1 MSTITLINQ
10 TNETVRLAL
19 FQKPVLNPTLATIAW
34 RIASP
39 PPGGNQT
46 VQIPSDFTLQ
56 ASYSSDPAQPQT
68 LDIRTDTV
76 TFAETTATFSIDS
89 VASQDRRADGALI
102 SQKFDNLVMNEVRVV
117 NNFGLG
123 VQAEICRNGDPIYA
137 PQVIWPGGLFM
148 EDVRASLYVA
158 VVSQFTYK
166 GQRLVQEEISLTQTE
181 VLEGGVLVVTGSM
194 WTGYQLSPPAAAN

>member
-1 MSTITLINQ
+1 MSIITLNNQ

-19 FQKPVLNPTLATIAW
+19 FQKPVINPTLATIAW

-39 PPGGNQT
+39 PPKGSQV
-46 VQIPSDFTLQ
+46 VQIPSNFSLQ
-56 ASYSSDPAQPQT
+56 ASYSSDANVPDN
-68 LDIRTDTV
+68 LDINT
-76 TFAETTATFSIDS
+76 EELTFSETSASFAVNS
-89 VASQDRRADGALI
+89 VASRDNRANGAVI
-102 SQKFDNLVMNEVRVV
+102 AQSFADLVMNEVRVV
-117 NNFGLG
+117 NNFSLG
-123 VQAEICRNGDPIYA
+123 VQAAIRRDGDPIYE

-181 VLEGGVLVVTGSM
+181 VLEGGVLTVTGSM
-194 WTGYQLSPPAAAN
+194 WTGYQLSAA